1 MHQSINKEEM
11 KILNDMIE
19 VIRKSKSIYH
29 PSLFWENLNKINLEQ
44 LQTSGYSNFKRTINQ
59 NYFNFLITSLID
71 NQFISIFLKWLK
83 NPKLEILMS
92 KFEGEKYIETFK
104 HKFKFN
110 KMQSLFYKLFVSML
124 WEYTRTIDKEN
135 LLKNLEEPIE
145 GNPLRIFYKGKLISQ
160 DLCNSILE
168 YYSIMNYVP
177 LNERENLTIAE
188 LGGGYGRCAFVFLKA
203 MKCKYVLFDIPPAL
217 YVCQRYLSAIFPE
230 LKIFKFRDFKEYSE
244 IKLEYEN
251 ADICFFA
258 PNQMELLPKRQFNIF
273 INISSLHE
281 MTLRQ
286 IKHYFHLINGYCN
299 GYFYIKQWLNWTN
312 PRDNL
317 TISYKDYPILSNWK
331 LIFFRKHP
339 IQTRFFEVLYKKEK
353 EV

>member
-1 MHQSINKEEM
+1 M

-244 IKLEYEN
+244 IKPEYEN